1 MTLPPGYYPPA
12 YPTQPAAAWPPAA
25 APQQP
30 PRAAAVP
37 ARPPVARGQM
47 PEEPR
52 RPVAPP
58 APPPTRLEMPSPEEL
73 GIAVAKPAV
82 PVDWSAVHAR
92 LDRLG
97 VLKFALERLPAGD
110 YRFTCLVP
118 GADANRPRPVE
129 ATAATEAEA
138 VRRTLELAER
148 GGP

>member
-12 YPTQPAAAWPPAA
+12 YPTQPAAAWPQAA
-25 APQQP
+25 APQPQQP
-30 PRAAAVP
+30 LRIAAP

-58 APPPTRLEMPSPEEL
+58 APTRLEMPSPEEL
-73 GIAVAKPAV
+73 GIAVAKPAAA
-82 PVDWSAVHAR
+82 VDWSAMHAR

-97 VLKFALERLPAGD
+97 VLKFALEKLPTDG

-118 GADANRPRPVE
+118 GADPNRPRPVE

-138 VRRTLELAER
+138 VRRAVELAER